1 MLVITDD
8 NMIHIIDPEG
18 GDESNVKVKLTGAG
32 GQGFVPKCT
41 TLKIKKSSKLVMD
54 KLDINLNCFAKVC
67 WAQPNILFL
76 VEHGEKKL
84 VSLSLD
90 TMTVKQELMLEDDV
104 SEIISSSA
112 PDNNHE
118 TNVYVVL
125 VDGTVLKIDNIND
138 KSASFIPLDFSIP
151 SNCSQIELYQDYSK
165 SFQDYFLSLNERN
178 QRLYVNGQEVAS
190 GITSFFIHSDF
201 LMATTVKHT
210 LKCLPLSEMSNFS
223 QESFWI
229 SESVRALER
238 GSKLVVA
245 VASDTKTILQ
255 MPRGNLEVIHPRAL
269 ALQII
274 KQLLNKCDY
283 KKTMEILRRQRI
295 NLNLIVDHNIELF
308 KTNIKKF
315 IESINSMDRLC
326 VFIADLV

>member
-1 MLVITDD
+1 MPATND
-8 NMIHIIDPEG
+8 
-18 GDESNVKVKLTGAG
+18 ST
-32 GQGFVPKCT
+32 
-41 TLKIKKSSKLVMD
+41 
-54 KLDINLNCFAKVC
+54 
-67 WAQPNILFL
+67 
-76 VEHGEKKL
+76 
-84 VSLSLD
+84 
-90 TMTVKQELMLEDDV
+90 V

-190 GITSFFIHSDF
+190 GISSFFIHSDF

-223 QESFWI
+223 KESFWI

-245 VASDTKTILQ
+245 VASDTKTVLQ

-295 NLNLIVDHNIELF
+295 NLNLIVDHDIELF
-308 KTNIKKF
+308 KTNI
-315 IESINSMDRLC
+315 NSLTHY
-326 VFIADLV
+326 